1 MLLELALGVF
11 SVKRANQWPIS
22 LKNSTQPSSN
32 TAPLVSQPGTTAVR
46 GGEGRERSTN
56 FGINSRE
63 KSPVQNKKRSPLR
76 FSLNSN
82 KTEIGKGSDLRDS
95 RWTGRGLIVEL
106 AKNGKR

>member
-46 GGEGRERSTN
+46 GGEGRGERGALISVLIQDRN
-56 FGINSRE
+56 HRCKI
-63 KSPVQNKKRSPLR
+63 KK
-76 FSLNSN
+76 
-82 KTEIGKGSDLRDS
+82 DLH
-95 RWTGRGLIVEL
+95 
-106 AKNGKR
+106 